1 MIERQ
6 HFVLS
11 LQGWI
16 ENNSTWLIQQGLRLQ
31 SGRNAVL
38 DGEQTLTYYE
48 SFEENSTQLGQRT
61 AERNTQVDRLIDL
74 LDLHGSPLN
83 QVFIEMTVEDLNH
96 IRWDPARARQVLAF
110 KVSDAVSDAY
120 GWLGR
125 HSAACQAKSLAGN
138 TPQVSF
144 SPKAPRL

>member
-6 HFVLS
+6 HFVLTV
-11 LQGWI
+11 QAWI
-16 ENNSTWLIQQGLRLQ
+16 EDNSAWLIQDGLRLQ
-31 SGRNAVL
+31 SGRNAMF
-38 DGEQTLTYYE
+38 DGEQTLTYFE
-48 SFEENSTQLGQRT
+48 SFEEDSADLGIGRT
-61 AERNTQVDRLIDL
+61 ERNSQVDRLIDL

-83 QVFIEMTVEDLNH
+83 QGFIEMTVEDLNH
-96 IRWDPARARQVLAF
+96 IRWDPARARQVIAF

-125 HSAACQAKSLAGN
+125 HSAARQAKSLADS
-138 TPQVSF
+138 TPRVSF